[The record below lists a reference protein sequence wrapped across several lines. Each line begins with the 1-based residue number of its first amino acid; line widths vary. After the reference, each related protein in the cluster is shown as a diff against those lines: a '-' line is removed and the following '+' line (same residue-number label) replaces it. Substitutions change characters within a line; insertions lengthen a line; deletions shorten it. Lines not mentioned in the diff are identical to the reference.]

1 MKKQILFLA
10 FFTLAL
16 IFAGTNNVFGQLLP
30 GVTNP
35 LGTNQPIDPIACE
48 TSALP
53 LHPVPGVPFTYTM
66 TNSTDPVTATSRNWT
81 WWATKDPNFITITPP
96 ATTPDINLGTQLTV
110 SSGALISTGMS
121 ANYGQD
127 TRGTDAAAANSVT
140 INWSA
145 ATLAATSYQGA
156 VAGKLPTFVVGFSE
170 GLAGCSDNLQVFEI
184 NPMPNFTIDI
194 AAINAAGT
202 TLGWDVNT
210 EEQCVDEVQSAVYS
224 AGAITM
230 DYGTNTIYYEVAA
243 KNFVTNFAPS
253 FTILG
258 GLLTDQ
264 TATISIYESYND
276 ATTSTGVL
284 WTSAAIAVAGMNA
297 IINSNTVLTATN
309 QPDIATGVSFFVK
322 VVIDNN
328 TEESLLDNPFILA
341 VDAQDNVDGTTGLP
355 TAASIWDMED
365 ADCPTLADA
374 ADQIDQATITI
385 TPRPT
390 MLMDGGAMGEPSTV
404 DPEDVINKLP

>member
-1 MKKQILFLA
+1 MLTVA
-10 FFTLAL
+10 M
-16 IFAGTNNVFGQLLP
+16 IFAGTNSVFGQTLLP
-30 GVTNP
+30 GVTA
-35 LGTNQPIDPIACE
+35 TTPIAVIDCE

-66 TNSTDPVTATSRNWT
+66 NNGTGATSANWT
-81 WWATKDPNFITITPP
+81 WYATKNEDFITAGTPP
-96 ATTPDINLGTQLTV
+96 VLNLATQLTV
-110 SSGALISTGMS
+110 ASGALVSTGMS
-121 ANYGQD
+121 ANYGID
-127 TRGTDAAAANSVT
+127 NRGGSNAAENSVT

-145 ATLAATSYQGA
+145 ATLAGTDYQGLP
-156 VAGKLPTFVVGFSE
+156 GPGTPTFVVGYSE
-170 GLAGCSDNLQVFEI
+170 GLAGCSDNLQVFEL

-194 AAINAAGT
+194 AAIDATGT

-210 EEQCVDEVQSAVYS
+210 ETQCVDEVQSAVYA
-224 AGAITM
+224 AGEITV
-230 DYGTNTIYYEVAA
+230 DYGLNTIYYEVAA
-243 KNFVTNFAPS
+243 RNFVNDFAPS

-264 TATISIYESYND
+264 TATISIYESYSD

-284 WTSAAIAVAGMNA
+284 WTSAPLAVGDMNT
-297 IINSNTVLTATN
+297 IVNSSTSLTATN
-309 QPDIATGVSFFVK
+309 IPDIADGVSFFVK

-328 TEESLLDNPFILA
+328 TEESLSDNPFMLA
-341 VDAQDNVDGTTGLP
+341 VDAYDNTSAGALQAGV
-355 TAASIWDMED
+355 SIWDMES

-374 ADQIDQATITI
+374 ADQADNSTITI

-404 DPEDVINKLP
+404 NPEDVINKLP

>member
-10 FFTLAL
+10 MFTLAM
-16 IFAGTNNVFGQLLP
+16 IFAGTGNVFGQLLP
-30 GVTNP
+30 GITSPTKPAP
-35 LGTNQPIDPIACE
+35 LQPIAPIACE

-66 TNSTDPVTATSRNWT
+66 TNGSGATSANWT
-81 WWATKDPNFITITPP
+81 WYATKDANFITAGTPP
-96 ATTPDINLGTQLTV
+96 VLNLATQLTV
-110 SSGALISTGMS
+110 ASGALISTGMS
-121 ANYGQD
+121 ANYGID
-127 TRGTDAAAANSVT
+127 NRGGTNAAENSVI

-145 ATLAATSYQGA
+145 ATLAGTDYQGIP
-156 VAGKLPTFVVGFSE
+156 GPGTPTFVVGYSE
-170 GLAGCSDNLQVFEI
+170 GLAGCSDNLQVFEL

-194 AAINAAGT
+194 AAIDATGA

-210 EEQCVDEVQSAVYS
+210 EEQCVDEVQSATYA
-224 AGAITM
+224 AGEITV

-258 GLLTDQ
+258 GLLTAQ
-264 TATISIYESYND
+264 TATISIYASYAD

-284 WTSAAIAVAGMNA
+284 WTSAAIPEGDMNTL
-297 IINSNTVLTATN
+297 IPTNTDLTATN
-309 QPDIATGVSFFVK
+309 GPDIATGVSFFVK

-341 VDAQDNVDGTTGLP
+341 VDAQDNVDGTTGLA

-374 ADQIDQATITI
+374 ADQVDQATITI

-404 DPEDVINKLP
+404 TPEDVINKLP

>member
-1 MKKQILFLA
+1 M
-10 FFTLAL
+10 FTLAI
-16 IFAGTNNVFGQLLP
+16 IFAGSIKSFGQLNP
-30 GVTNP
+30 GIT
-35 LGTNQPIDPIACE
+35 GTQPIVPIACE

-53 LHPVPGVPFTYTM
+53 LHPVPGVPFTYSM
-66 TNSTDPVTATSRNWT
+66 TNGSGAGTSANWT
-81 WWATKDPNFITITPP
+81 WYATKDPGFITAGTPP
-96 ATTPDINLGTQLTV
+96 LLNIATQLTV
-110 SSGALISTGMS
+110 GTGALISTGMS
-121 ANYGQD
+121 ANYGID
-127 TRGTDAAAANSVT
+127 NRGGNNLAENSVT

-145 ATLAATSYQGA
+145 ATLAATSYQGL
-156 VAGKLPTFVVGFSE
+156 VAPGTPTFVVGYSE

-210 EEQCVDEVQSAVYS
+210 EEECVDKVQSATYA
-224 AGAITM
+224 AGVITP

-253 FTILG
+253 FMITD
-258 GLLTDQ
+258 GLNSDQ
-264 TATISIYESYND
+264 TATISIYSNYAD
-276 ATTSTGVL
+276 ATTSTGAL
-284 WTSAAIAVAGMNA
+284 WTSAAIAVAGMNTL
-297 IINSNTVLTATN
+297 IPTNTDLTAVN
-309 QPDIATGVSFFVK
+309 LPDIATGVSFFVK

-328 TEESLLDNPFILA
+328 TEESLADNPFILA

-365 ADCPTLADA
+365 ADCPTLANG
-374 ADQIDQATITI
+374 ADQVDNSTITI

-390 MLMDGGAMGEPSTV
+390 MLMDGGAMSEPSTV
-404 DPEDVINKLP
+404 TPEDVINKLP

>member
-1 MKKQILFLA
+1 MKKQILFMA
-10 FFTLAL
+10 FVTLAL
-16 IFAGTNNVFGQLLP
+16 IFAGTNIVYGQSLLP
-30 GVTNP
+30 GITSPTKPAP
-35 LGTNQPIDPIACE
+35 LQPIAPIACE

-66 TNSTDPVTATSRNWT
+66 TNGTGATSANWT
-81 WWATKDPNFITITPP
+81 WYATKDANFITTGTPP
-96 ATTPDINLGTQLTV
+96 ILNLATQLTV
-110 SSGALISTGMS
+110 ASGALITTGMS
-121 ANYGQD
+121 ANYGVD
-127 TRGTDAAAANSVT
+127 NTAASNAAENSVT

-145 ATLAATSYQGA
+145 ATLAGTDYQGIP
-156 VAGKLPTFVVGFSE
+156 GPGTPTFVVGYSK

-194 AAINAAGT
+194 AAIDASGA

-210 EEQCVDEVQSAVYS
+210 EEQCVDEVQSATYA
-224 AGAITM
+224 AGAITV

-264 TATISIYESYND
+264 TATISIYNNYAD
-276 ATTSTGVL
+276 ASNPASTPL
-284 WTSAAIAVAGMNA
+284 WSSAAIAVAGMNT
-297 IINSNTVLTATN
+297 IINSNTALTATN

-328 TEESLLDNPFILA
+328 TEESLADNPFRLA
-341 VDAQDNVDGTTGLP
+341 VDAYDNTNAGAIQAGV
-355 TAASIWDMED
+355 SIWDMED

-374 ADQIDQATITI
+374 ADQIDEATITI

-390 MLMDGGAMGEPSTV
+390 MLMDGGAMSEPSTV
-404 DPEDVINKLP
+404 NPEDVINKLP